1 MHVREGWGCRQRFF
15 FLFLC
20 ISFFVVMSLLHSC
33 YASVPFS
40 VLLLPPSR
48 SSLYLCPLSSV
59 LAFSLSLSISISIT
73 ISFSLSLSFPPF
85 IFPSLPSSPH
95 TISFPLPLQQIFH
108 YHERTSSTDKHK
120 TRSHSS
126 RIIASQHQ
134 TPKLFRYC
142 RQQSLPRSHSRHNV
156 TGGDSLKRGNLK
168 CRSGFPSMS

>member
-1 MHVREGWGCRQRFF
+1 MPPA
-15 FLFLC
+15 FLFSFSLYFLLC
-20 ISFFVVMSLLHSC
+20 C
-33 YASVPFS
+33 YVT
-40 VLLLPPSR
+40 
-48 SSLYLCPLSSV
+48 SSLVLCFCPFLCSTSTSLSLFSLPLSSV
-59 LAFSLSLSISISIT
+59 LCPRIL
-73 ISFSLSLSFPPF
+73 SFSLNLNLNHYLVLAFALSLLLSFPPF

>member
-73 ISFSLSLSFPPF
+73 ISFSLSLSLSCSHSLPLSFP
-85 IFPSLPSSPH
+85 PSLPPPTLSLSL
-95 TISFPLPLQQIFH
+95 SH
-108 YHERTSSTDKHK
+108 YNRSSTTTNALLPQINTKPEAIQVALSPRNTKHPNFFA
-120 TRSHSS
+120 TAANS
-126 RIIASQHQ
+126 RCLVHTVA
-134 TPKLFRYC
+134 T
-142 RQQSLPRSHSRHNV
+142 
-156 TGGDSLKRGNLK
+156 T
-168 CRSGFPSMS
+168 